1 MNAVSLFLSTLF
13 SFPLALKDYVKRVM
27 LLGKSSDASATVI
40 ALFLATFFSIF
51 STTVMSYIT
60 LATPIG
66 PWMGPTLALIGVV
79 LLQSFGS
86 FLSKKNMLL
95 AVISGSIGGIL
106 ATALC
111 FAFPCFYFL
120 DPSLFNAWIAH
131 PVKAVG
137 ALAALCFV
145 AGGLGLWVAYLFE
158 ERLLSQKD
166 LTFPVGKLVYEVVNA
181 SDQKSGSKQLMT
193 GFFGTITYSLVQLT
207 SWFKIHVGISRL
219 TILSKTRILNL
230 ITIPA
235 LQLDLSVMPLLWS
248 IGFIV
253 GHSITLPL
261 LVGAI
266 ARVVCTDVFH
276 AQYFSHLTGIEF
288 ILAFCSGMVLFG
300 VVMSL
305 ITMPKMLWSYFSKV
319 NFKSTSKKRA
329 LEFLEDQPIGSILLA
344 LCFGSL
350 VLSYFEFSLLSQLYL
365 VSLSL
370 VCAYQL
376 MVVAGKIGMAYLGR
390 FATFVML
397 PALLLFKLSP
407 LQIAV
412 LSVFVQMCG
421 GVASEVLFGLKTAQL
436 ANLNKRETKVFQI
449 FGLFVCSCTLAFVFW
464 LLVTRLELGSAQLL
478 AQRGKTRALLVQAG
492 NFDYYVLLLG
502 GLFGMLLKRL
512 KISPMLVLGGL
523 LMSLP
528 FTLGLV
534 FGGLSTFLF
543 KDKKKWDPLCS
554 GMYAANALWIVI
566 HALW

>member
-1 MNAVSLFLSTLF
+1 MNAAAFFLATLF
-13 SFPLALKDYVKRVM
+13 SL
-27 LLGKSSDASATVI
+27 
-40 ALFLATFFSIF
+40 F

-79 LLQSFGS
+79 LLQSFGRL
-86 FLSKKNMLL
+86 FSKKSIFL

-111 FAFPCFYFL
+111 FAFPTFYFL
-120 DPSLFNAWIAH
+120 NSSLFTTWMAH
-131 PVKAVG
+131 PITAVG
-137 ALAALCFV
+137 SLAALCFV
-145 AGGLGLWVAYLFE
+145 AGGLGLWMAYLFE
-158 ERLLSQKD
+158 ERLLAQPD
-166 LTFPVGKLVYEVVNA
+166 LTFPVGKLVYEVVSA
-181 SDQKSGSKQLMT
+181 SDQKRSSKQLMA
-193 GFFGTITYSLVQLT
+193 GFFGTIAYSLVQIT
-207 SWFKIHVGISRL
+207 TWFKTHIGISRL
-219 TILSKTRILNL
+219 TLLSKTRVLNF
-230 ITIPA
+230 ITVPA
-235 LQLDLSVMPLLWS
+235 LQLDLAVLPLLWS

-261 LVGAI
+261 FVGAI
-266 ARVVCTDVFH
+266 ARILCIDIFH
-276 AQYFSHLTGIEF
+276 AHYFSHLTSIEF

-300 VVMSL
+300 VVISL
-305 ITMPKMLWSYFSKV
+305 ISVPKMFMGYFSKMKEKTSAK
-319 NFKSTSKKRA
+319 NRAFDFFAHQSIKSIA
-329 LEFLEDQPIGSILLA
+329 LA
-344 LCFGSL
+344 LCIGCL
-350 VLSYFEFSLLSQLYL
+350 VLFYFGFSLLSQIYL
-365 VSLSL
+365 VVFSLI
-370 VCAYQL
+370 CAYQL

-397 PALLLFKLSP
+397 PALLLFKLGP

-412 LSVFVQMCG
+412 LSSFVQICG
-421 GVASEVLFGLKTAQL
+421 GVASEILFGLKTAEL
-436 ANLNKRETKVFQI
+436 AKINKKETKLFQL
-449 FGLFVCSCTLAFVFW
+449 FGLFICSITLAFVFW
-464 LLVTRLELGSAQLL
+464 LLVTHLELGSAQLL

-528 FTLGLV
+528 YTLGLV
-534 FGGLSTFLF
+534 FGGLSTFFF

-554 GMYAANALWIVI
+554 GMYAANALWVVV